1 MIRSMTG
8 FARVREDLPDG
19 EIVLSMKA
27 VNHRG
32 LDLHFYLPPELDP
45 FEPALR
51 GLVKQHVSRGHLDIR
66 VTWIR
71 RPGAVRGSWNR
82 TLMESYIVAFREA
95 SALFG
100 LSGAPD
106 INAALR
112 IPGMLS
118 DAGAEE
124 AGPEMEALLTGLMV
138 RALKCLNAFRE
149 REGQELKTAILERNL
164 AVEAAVS
171 RMEKIRDGAL
181 AFFQARL
188 HERLSSLLGPSG
200 VDPQRLAQE
209 AAILADRTD
218 ISEEIARLKIHAA
231 QLAAILDA
239 GGEVGKRLDFLL
251 QEMNRE
257 ANTIL
262 SKTGGTG
269 EPGLELTDIAIAA
282 KADIEKIRELVL
294 NLE

>member
-8 FARVREDLPDG
+8 FARVRGDLPDG
-19 EIVLSMKA
+19 EIVLSIKA

-32 LDLHFYLPPELDP
+32 LDVHFYLPPEWDP

-51 GLVKQHVSRGHLDIR
+51 ALVKQHVIRGHLDIR
-66 VTWIR
+66 VTR
-71 RPGAVRGSWNR
+71 TRSSTTVRGSWNR
-82 TLMESYIVAFREA
+82 ALMESYIAAFREA
-95 SALFG
+95 SAMFG
-100 LSGAPD
+100 LSGVPD

-112 IPGMLS
+112 IPGMLCE
-118 DAGAEE
+118 AAAEE
-124 AGPEMEALLTGLMV
+124 AGPEVEALLTGLMA
-138 RALKCLNAFRE
+138 RALAVLNEFRE
-149 REGQELKTAILERNL
+149 REGDELKTAILEHTR

-171 RMEKIRDGAL
+171 RMERIRSGAL

-188 HERLSSLLGPSG
+188 NERLSSLLASGG

-231 QLAAILDA
+231 QLAAMLDA

-269 EPGLELTDIAIAA
+269 QPGLELTDIAIAA
-282 KADIEKIRELVL
+282 KADIEKVRELVL